1 MLLTLD
7 VGNTEV
13 STGLFR
19 GPELLVRW
27 RLTTIVDRTPDEWAV
42 ALESFILR
50 AGHAPA
56 EITACCVASVVP
68 GVTQALIPALHLV
81 IGARIGVV
89 DSLAR
94 LPLRLDVDEPL
105 AVGADR
111 IALALGALAL
121 YPGGSVVVGFGTAT
135 TFNCITADRR
145 FIGGSIMPGLRT
157 SADQLIRSAAKL
169 TATDLLPPV
178 HAIGRTTEE
187 NIRGGVLF
195 GAADAVDGMIQRIC
209 REWPEADRPRII
221 ATGGLATLVAP
232 LTSSIEIVNPDLT
245 LHGLRIA
252 AGALQL
258 HP

>member
-7 VGNTEV
+7 VGNSEV
-13 STGLFR
+13 TSGLFS
-19 GPELLVRW
+19 GAELLVRW

-56 EITACCVASVVP
+56 EIAACCIASVVP

-89 DSLAR
+89 DAQAS
-94 LPLRLDVDEPL
+94 LPLQLDVDEPL

-121 YPGGSVVVGFGTAT
+121 YPGASVVVGFGTAT
-135 TFNCITADRR
+135 TFNCVTADRR

-169 TATDLLPPV
+169 TATDLLPPAR
-178 HAIGRTTEE
+178 AIGRTTED
-187 NIRGGVLF
+187 NVRGGVLF
-195 GAADAVDGMIQRIC
+195 GAADAVDGMIRRIC
-209 REWPEADRPRII
+209 AEWPGVAQPRII
-221 ATGGLATLVAP
+221 ASGGLATLVAP
-232 LTSSIEIVNPDLT
+232 LTTSIDVVNPDLT

-252 AGALQL
+252 AEALQL
-258 HP
+258 HQ